1 MCVKTIKTTLIFND
15 KGEIDLEYEAGK
27 PLQWSREG
35 ELQTVKKQRSRV
47 KIAGSKQTKS
57 LTKRERLSCC
67 SSKPQLELSD
77 APVSEGFLS
86 AERRQVYATR
96 SKTRHVEILEELND
110 MALRH
115 GRIAAENEKDKVIA
129 EKNDAEIW
137 KP

>member
-57 LTKRERLSCC
+57 LTKPKASSLLSK
-67 SSKPQLELSD
+67 S
-77 APVSEGFLS
+77 
-86 AERRQVYATR
+86 
-96 SKTRHVEILEELND
+96 
-110 MALRH
+110 
-115 GRIAAENEKDKVIA
+115 
-129 EKNDAEIW
+129 
-137 KP
+137 